1 MRKRIIGKAHELRC
15 TSVRGIAAKSQLF
28 SAKRTAGRSHIRTQA
43 RRGSSQS
50 NRASRTPTSCSQVRG
65 GSIRP
70 RAELYVRG
78 PENSLNP
85 RVPNLVLFLE
95 NGVCVD
101 AASRLFHVRRG
112 DYSRGFEDVIRDRG
126 LAEDPAP
133 SRRNSLTTL
142 TPIRAMGLFST
153 NRPSLASTGPVK
165 VRAGM
170 LAAKKKSRR
179 LRSRS
184 GRRRQRGMQLSD
196 VWRSESIG
204 TVAVPAL
211 RRRHRM
217 NRSLRR
223 R

>member
-50 NRASRTPTSCSQVRG
+50 SRASRTPTSCSQVRG

-95 NGVCVD
+95 IGVCVD
-101 AASRLFHVRRG
+101 AARWLVHVRRG
-112 DYSRGFEDVIRDRG
+112 DYSRWFEDVIRDRG
-126 LAEDPAP
+126 LAEDPGP
-133 SRRNSLTTL
+133 SRRNALMTL
-142 TPIRAMGLFST
+142 TPIRAMGLLSN

-165 VRAGM
+165 ARAGM
-170 LAAKKKSRR
+170 LAAKKNRGDHGAFREASSTGYEIIRR
-179 LRSRS
+179 LAIRIDWNSGCSR
-184 GRRRQRGMQLSD
+184 
-196 VWRSESIG
+196 
-204 TVAVPAL
+204 VAP
-211 RRRHRM
+211 M
-217 NRSLRR
+217 TQINRSLRR